1 MNMDFVWVRQRG
13 MYIATV
19 HDSRGA
25 TALDHHFEA
34 DPKVLSADDIW
45 MEWLKQIADFLKE
58 HGQDVTKVQT
68 KIADYNAIYYTGER
82 IKDDNDDTREAG
94 EISRPDDRSGHS
106 DAAGDPG
113 TDLSSELPSSEPN
126 GSPPPIAPGW
136 PGTAEA
142 HGPGAPGADAHPG

>member
-82 IKDDNDDTREAG
+82 IKDDNDTREAG
-94 EISRPDDRSGHS
+94 PTGGLDDRSGHS

-113 TDLSSELPSSEPN
+113 PDRSELSGGEPD
-126 GSPPPIAPGW
+126 GSPPPIAPDW

-142 HGPGAPGADAHPG
+142 HGPGAPGADAHSG